1 MCHGAGVNNP
11 TLSDIIDCVHYVDH
25 NGYEV
30 ELKLTDNE
38 EKFRAVVGSLGLF
51 GILISVDFHLLKGK
65 HLARFNPKAV
75 KRDDGIPRIGD
86 RREQLVK
93 EYERDALKFYSEWF
107 WFPGSSN
114 IWINCWDEEIGE
126 QEKVDEFP
134 GHWQAVQESILTRL
148 SGVLHVLG
156 AHPKKQTSI
165 FSNSAMHFLPT
176 HPMNLQL
183 CDALHFRRGIH
194 TLPVQDV
201 EADIEI
207 PEIDGKIDL
216 DFVRQLWWTAIDA
229 IDEEKHKGN
238 YPVRVALEMRLM
250 GGSKT
255 YMATQYGNKWTCAI
269 EVLSFL
275 EVPGFLGFAERL
287 VDRWYRISHGRGC
300 KLRLH
305 WGKQWVKVN
314 GMEYIDFL
322 KVDMKDQLERF
333 KKEVPNEAWKL
344 FSNETFDKL
353 FSI

>member
-1 MCHGAGVNNP
+1 VR
-11 TLSDIIDCVHYVDH
+11 YVDH
-25 NGYEV
+25 NGHVV
-30 ELKLTDNE
+30 ELKLSDNE

-65 HLARFNPKAV
+65 HIARFNPKALL
-75 KRDDGIPRIGD
+75 RDDGIPRIGD
-86 RREQLVK
+86 LREQLVK
-93 EYERDALKFYSEWF
+93 DYESDALKFYSEWF
-107 WFPGSSN
+107 WFPGSSKV
-114 IWINCWDEEIGE
+114 WINCWDEEIDE
-126 QEKVDEFP
+126 QEKGEDFP

-156 AHPKKQTSI
+156 AHPKKQTAI

-183 CDALHFRRGIH
+183 CDTLHFRRGIH

-216 DFVRQLWWTAIDA
+216 DFVRQLWWTSIDA
-229 IDEEKHKGN
+229 IDEEKKNGN

-255 YMATQYGNKWTCAI
+255 TLATQYGNKWTCAI

-275 EVPGFLGFAERL
+275 ETPGFLGFAEKL
-287 VDRWYRISHGRGC
+287 VDRWYRISHGRKC

-305 WGKQWVKVN
+305 WAKQWVKVN

-322 KVDMKDQLERF
+322 KVDMKDQLDRF
-333 KKEVPNEAWKL
+333 KKEVPKEAWEL

-353 FSI
+353 FSL